1 MIADA
6 IKQAQALARK
16 AQEATY
22 DGRCTVMEHQK
33 LKDPKT
39 RITTEKDVAAYHIP
53 VLVQWIRRNQQ
64 QRRHRSQS
72 CFYLRTCRSSR
83 EQRLQ

>member
-33 LKDPKT
+33 AKDPKT
-39 RITTEKDVAAYHIP
+39 KITTEKEMSSDALPPIST
-53 VLVQWIRRNQQ
+53 LVSTSLPNESVPKI
-64 QRRHRSQS
+64 
-72 CFYLRTCRSSR
+72 
-83 EQRLQ
+83 